1 MKVLIAGAG
10 IGGLT
15 TALMLHQRG
24 IRSTI
29 FERAREVR
37 EIGVGINTLPHAI
50 RELADLDLLD
60 RLDAVGVRTR
70 ELRYLTKHGQEV
82 WSEPRGMYAGH
93 DIPQFSIHR
102 GRLQKVLHDAVL
114 ERLGED
120 AVQTGTQLAGF
131 VQDEGGVTVN
141 FVDSVAGGNSR
152 TERGE
157 ILICADGIH
166 SAGRRTFYPDEGPP
180 SWNGVVMWRG
190 ATEWPV
196 WEDGETMAIGGGM
209 GGKFVLYPIAP
220 AENGKQ
226 LLNWVV
232 GVRLADGETSPPPE
246 KSWSKVAHLSEVL
259 PHAKR
264 FNIPGLDIEGLVRAT
279 PAIFEY
285 PMADRDPLPRWTH
298 GRVTLLGD
306 AAHPMYPVG
315 SNGAS
320 QAILDARCLA
330 DALAASEHPREA
342 LYVYEK
348 ERLPKTA
355 EVVRLNRKGGP
366 ERVIDEVEKRNPSLF
381 KDVDDVLGFE
391 QREAIVKGYAG
402 TAGFQVK
409 KAV

>member
-120 AVQTGTQLAGF
+120 AVQTGAQLAGF

-285 PMADRDPLPRWTH
+285 PMADRDPLPRWTY

-381 KDVDDVLGFE
+381 NDVDDVLGYE